1 MIVAIIPARG
11 GSRGLTGK
19 NLRRIAGQPMIV
31 HTIRAALDARRI
43 DRVIVSTDDR
53 GIRDVATAAGAEVPF
68 LRPEQ
73 LAADDTPTF
82 DVIEHAVRE
91 IEKSGPAISV
101 IVTLQPTSPLR
112 GSKEIDDALAL
123 LDSSR
128 ARSVVSVTALGLPA
142 SVVGSMVDGRFRGL
156 PMTAGTDARRQAASP
171 AVRVTGATYVTRRDL
186 LDEGRLLDDEPAA
199 QLTSGPAAIDVD
211 DLGDLRAARRAAA
224 GSSE

>member
-73 LAADDTPTF
+73 LAADDTPTV

-128 ARSVVSVTALGLPA
+128 ARSVVSVAALGLPA

-156 PMTAGTDARRQAASP
+156 PMTAGTDARRQ
-171 AVRVTGATYVTRRDL
+171 
-186 LDEGRLLDDEPAA
+186 
-199 QLTSGPAAIDVD
+199 
-211 DLGDLRAARRAAA
+211 
-224 GSSE
+224 